1 MRLHS
6 FTMKVCA
13 VAMAMGSLTSCHT
26 KEASKDIIQDN
37 VDNAVAQLTLQT
49 DIIEKSGKFLNPRT
63 YEKGKMNYVPIDDWC
78 SGFFPGTLWYTYE
91 LTGDKKWEK
100 SFLSPYLC
108 ISFLSY
114 LSIFILRIFKHHP
127 HTSISLAFM
136 PNDASFLHCR
146 QIAFYCT
153 LCHRQCF
160 RHFFSC
166 D

>member
-49 DIIEKSGKFLNPRT
+49 DFIEKSGKFLNPRT

-127 HTSISLAFM
+127 HTCINLAFM

-153 LCHRQCF
+153 LCHRQSF

>member
-114 LSIFILRIFKHHP
+114 LSIFFLWLFKHHP
-127 HTSISLAFM
+127 HTSINLAFM
-136 PNDASFLHCR
+136 PNDARFLHCR
-146 QIAFYCT
+146 HIAFYCT

>member
-114 LSIFILRIFKHHP
+114 LSIFFLWLFKHHP
-127 HTSISLAFM
+127 HTCINLAFM

-146 QIAFYCT
+146 QISFYCT

>member
-63 YEKGKMNYVPIDDWC
+63 YEKGKMNYVPIADWC
-78 SGFFPGTLWYTYE
+78 SGFFLEHYGT
-91 LTGDKKWEK
+91 
-100 SFLSPYLC
+100 
-108 ISFLSY
+108 
-114 LSIFILRIFKHHP
+114 
-127 HTSISLAFM
+127 HT
-136 PNDASFLHCR
+136 N
-146 QIAFYCT
+146 
-153 LCHRQCF
+153 
-160 RHFFSC
+160 
-166 D
+166 

>member
-114 LSIFILRIFKHHP
+114 LSIFFLWLFKHHP
-127 HTSISLAFM
+127 HTSINLAFM
-136 PNDASFLHCR
+136 PNDARFLHCR